1 MNFETVIEKL
11 RNNEPFH
18 LSRWG
23 DGEFLCML
31 GAKGKNCDGHN
42 YSNGLAAELVWAFN
56 GKPKNKNVY
65 DLVQNHALRTVE
77 GIEVLIKGKQYDS
90 ADLFVKASQNGE
102 LGKLFAALKDKHIIF
117 VAPKR
122 FEDWD
127 LFKVS
132 KHIVIPETNCFNSY
146 MAICDTLQDAINDT
160 ACIDENLVVLYCA
173 GMMSN
178 VLISDNSWYSN
189 NNFSQIDLGS
199 VLEPYIGHSNRKY
212 HTEIIQKLKS

>member
-31 GAKGKNCDGHN
+31 GKEGKNCDGHD
-42 YSNGLAAELVWAFN
+42 YTPILSEELNRVWADIEECEPNQFH
-56 GKPKNKNVY
+56 
-65 DLVQNHALRTVE
+65 LVQPHALRTVE
-77 GIEVLIKGKQYDS
+77 GIESFINGKHFDS
-90 ADLFVKASQNGE
+90 SDLFVKASQKGE
-102 LGKLFAALKDKHIIF
+102 LGKLFAALHDKYVIL

-122 FEDWD
+122 FEDWE

-132 KHIVIPETNCFNSY
+132 KHIVIPGKNCFESFDLINNVIQYKLLHFYDNSS
-146 MAICDTLQDAINDT
+146 IRNP
-160 ACIDENLVVLYCA
+160 VVLYCA

-178 VLISDNSWYSN
+178 VLINEQPTDETH
-189 NNFSQIDLGS
+189 IDLGS
-199 VLEPYIGHSNRKY
+199 VLEPYIGHANRKY
-212 HTEIIQKLKS
+212 HTEIIEKLKS

>member
-31 GAKGKNCDGHN
+31 GKEGKNCDGHD
-42 YSNGLAAELVWAFN
+42 YTPILSEELNRVWADIEECEPNQFH
-56 GKPKNKNVY
+56 
-65 DLVQNHALRTVE
+65 LVQPHALRTVE
-77 GIEVLIKGKQYDS
+77 GIENFLNGRKFDS
-90 ADLFVKASQNGE
+90 SDLFVKASQKGE
-102 LGKLFAALKDKHIIF
+102 LGKLFAALKDKYVIL

-127 LFKVS
+127 LFEVS
-132 KHIVIPETNCFNSY
+132 NHIVIPDKNCFDSFEQ
-146 MAICDTLQDAINDT
+146 TR
-160 ACIDENLVVLYCA
+160 DEVHNALLRNYEMGKTLVVLYCA

-178 VLISDNSWYSN
+178 CIIGHQAKNV
-189 NNFSQIDLGS
+189 FHIDLGS
-199 VLEPYIGHSNRKY
+199 VLEPYIGHANRKY
-212 HTEIIQKLKS
+212 HTEIIEKLKS